1 MYPGPLVVLR
11 YWASEDFERSAVTA
25 AASDSLVENAM
36 LIVFLIGKRNKKT
49 KDDSHHRSLYL
60 QQLTVH

>member
-11 YWASEDFERSAVTA
+11 YCASEDLERSAVTA

-36 LIVFLIGKRNKKT
+36 LIVSLIGEENNKT
-49 KDDSHHRSLYL
+49 RDGSHHHSLYL